1 MGKIGNIHKDLNEDT
16 IINIL
21 VSEKEVAILK
31 TNVLFSNVSTIKVHG
46 ELPISVSNIFSDS
59 REVTTDSVFVCIKG
73 YTVDGHRYIS
83 SAIDKGA
90 SVIVVQDLPNELDE
104 RVCYVHVRDTE
115 RALGQLANVFFDY
128 PSTKLRIIGV
138 TGTNGKTT
146 VSSVI
151 NNVMRREG
159 YKTGLSGT
167 IEIDIDG
174 EKFESKNTT
183 SDVLTMQ
190 RMLKDMVEAGV
201 TDVVMEVSSHGLVL
215 GRLAGVE
222 FQNGV
227 FTNLTQDHLDFHG
240 TMEHYKNAKGLL
252 FAQLGQDLRKDKAAI
267 LNSDD
272 DASNDYI
279 TMTSAR
285 IITYGIKN
293 DADFKA
299 KDIKFY
305 ENKTSFTLET
315 NFGVFEMEIPFVGE
329 FNVYNVLSVICVLWD
344 KGMPFERILNHL
356 RETPPPSGRMQTLET
371 GDKRN
376 VIIDYAHTEDAI
388 GKVLDSIRMFST
400 NKIISIIGTGGG
412 RDKDKRPKMG
422 RIATEKSEYV
432 IFTTDNP
439 LDEPGEEIVQGL
451 AAGAIHDEFECI
463 PDREK
468 AIIRA
473 VEIAGEGDVIL
484 IAGKGHENYQLIGK
498 ESVPFDEKEITL
510 NAVKTYP
517 LTESIPTT

>member
-1 MGKIGNIHKDLNEDT
+1 MKT
-16 IINIL
+16 I
-21 VSEKEVAILK
+21 A
-31 TNVLFSNVSTIKVHG
+31 LFSNVSVIKVYG
-46 ELPISVSNIFSDS
+46 EYPLAVSNIFTDS
-59 REVTTDSVFVCIKG
+59 RQVTPDSVFVCIKG
-73 YTVDGHRYIS
+73 YTVDGHHYIS
-83 SAIDKGA
+83 SAIEKGA
-90 SVIVVQDLPNELDE
+90 SVIVVQDIPDQMYED
-104 RVCYVHVRDTE
+104 VCYVHVRDTE
-115 RALGQLANVFFDY
+115 RAAGHLANKFFDY
-128 PSTKLRIIGV
+128 PSTKLRIVGV

-151 NNVMRREG
+151 NSVLRREG

-215 GRLAGVE
+215 GRLAGVD

-240 TMEHYKNAKGLL
+240 TMEHYKYAKGLL
-252 FAQLGQDLRKDKAAI
+252 FAHLGQDLRKDKAAI
-267 LNSDD
+267 VNADD
-272 DASNDYI
+272 EVSKDYI

-285 IITYGIKN
+285 IISYGIKN
-293 DADFKA
+293 EADFRA
-299 KDIKFY
+299 
-305 ENKTSFTLET
+305 ENIRFHESKTSFTLKT
-315 NFGVFEMEIPFVGE
+315 NFGEYDLDIPFIGE
-329 FNVYNVLSVICVLWD
+329 FNVYNILSVICVLWD
-344 KGMPFERILNHL
+344 KGMPFERILMHL
-356 RETPPPSGRMQTLET
+356 KETPPPSGRMEIFQT

-400 NKIISIIGTGGG
+400 KKIISIIGTGGG

-422 RIATEKSEYV
+422 RIATEKSDYC

-439 LDEPGEEIVQGL
+439 LDEPGKEIVDML
-451 AAGAIHDEFECI
+451 AAGAIDDQFECI
-463 PDREK
+463 PDREE
-468 AIIRA
+468 AITRA
-473 VEIAGEGDVIL
+473 VEIAKEGDVVL

-498 ESVPFDEKEITL
+498 EVVPFDEKEITL
-510 NAVKTYP
+510 RAIRDYP
-517 LTESIPTT
+517 LTENIPTT